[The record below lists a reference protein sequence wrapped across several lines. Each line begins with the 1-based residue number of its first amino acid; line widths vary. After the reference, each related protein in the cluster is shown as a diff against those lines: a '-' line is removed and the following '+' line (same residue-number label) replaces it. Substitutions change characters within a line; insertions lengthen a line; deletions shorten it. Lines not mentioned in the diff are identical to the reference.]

1 MISAHFFFAHMM
13 MMMIAN
19 VSAMISKPRQQ

>member
-1 MISAHFFFAHMM
+1 MMMM

-19 VSAMISKPRQQ
+19 GLHSAYTIS

>member
-1 MISAHFFFAHMM
+1 MM